1 MLHLRYSCYAPGD
14 IKKERKSTYNSTN
27 MNYKTGDQVFLRN
40 YKKKLRFDPYYLPEK
55 FVTMEVLAKG
65 HFLLVKSLNTDKY
78 LMRHPNDAKIFKG
91 DIPDRNAIPDNSDI
105 NNGWKKA
112 FEFISKNDHVHYDDS
127 QQNCYAT
134 KDNQTDKPNPRY
146 YNNDNDFIT

>member
-1 MLHLRYSCYAPGD
+1 M
-14 IKKERKSTYNSTN
+14 
-27 MNYKTGDQVFLRN
+27 
-40 YKKKLRFDPYYLPEK
+40 RFDPYYLPEK

-78 LMRHPNDAKIFKG
+78 LMRHPNDAKIFEG
-91 DIPDRNAIPDNSDI
+91 DISDRNAISDNSDI

-112 FEFISKNDHVHYDDS
+112 FECISKNDHVHYDDS

-134 KDNQTDKPNPRY
+134 KDNQTDKPSLTL
-146 YNNDNDFIT
+146 DITIMILLHKRCVYICRAWKNMYTFPP

>member
-1 MLHLRYSCYAPGD
+1 M
-14 IKKERKSTYNSTN
+14 
-27 MNYKTGDQVFLRN
+27 
-40 YKKKLRFDPYYLPEK
+40 RFDPYYLPEK

-78 LMRHPNDAKIFKG
+78 LMRHPNDAKIFED
-91 DIPDRNAIPDNSDI
+91 DISDRNAISDNSDI

-134 KDNQTDKPNPRY
+134 KDNQTDKPSLTL
-146 YNNDNDFIT
+146 DITIMILLHKRCVYICRAWKNMYTFPP